1 MSTYYAGLLADIGI
15 LTLGALSVYVILATN
30 QLSLGNAGFMAIGS
44 YLSSFLTVELHWPLT
59 GAVVAAALSASII
72 GIVVGFPALRL
83 KGIYLAIATLGFGEM
98 VRSFFLVFSP
108 MGGSGGYHGMQHV
121 ALGYI
126 WIWTAGILLVILLL
140 ERSHLWLQMRAVHDD
155 ETAAGLVGLNTTLIK
170 VGAFGLGA
178 AIAAVAGALFAHH
191 HVYIEPGNFGFERS
205 IDFVLAVILGGS
217 TVGVGALAGAG
228 LLVLLPE
235 WLRVVADW
243 RLAAFG
249 ALLIIVLLTRR
260 QGILD
265 RPLLARLSFRS
276 ASDMSAAGPDA
287 LLRLEAVGKRFGGV
301 RALSDISMSVG
312 KNRIVGVIGPNG
324 AGKTTLFNLIT
335 GAYRSD
341 SGAIVFDG
349 RQITD
354 WPPHRIIRAGL
365 ARTFQN
371 IRLFAG
377 MTVWEH
383 LLVTQHPKGNA
394 LRGLMPLRWSNPAV
408 TVRAEQVLK
417 FFGLEKYRDVLAR
430 TLPYGIQ
437 RKVDMARALASGP
450 KLLLLD
456 EPVAGMNHDEA
467 DELRRLLLRLN
478 EEGLTI
484 LLIEHDMAFVM
495 NLCHEL
501 YVLDFGVRIAAGEPA
516 AIRSDPVVLDAYL
529 GSEAAC

>member
-1 MSTYYAGLLADIGI
+1 
-15 LTLGALSVYVILATN
+15 
-30 QLSLGNAGFMAIGS
+30 
-44 YLSSFLTVELHWPLT
+44 
-59 GAVVAAALSASII
+59 
-72 GIVVGFPALRL
+72 
-83 KGIYLAIATLGFGEM
+83 
-98 VRSFFLVFSP
+98 
-108 MGGSGGYHGMQHV
+108 
-121 ALGYI
+121 
-126 WIWTAGILLVILLL
+126 
-140 ERSHLWLQMRAVHDD
+140 
-155 ETAAGLVGLNTTLIK
+155 
-170 VGAFGLGA
+170 
-178 AIAAVAGALFAHH
+178 
-191 HVYIEPGNFGFERS
+191 
-205 IDFVLAVILGGS
+205 
-217 TVGVGALAGAG
+217 
-228 LLVLLPE
+228 
-235 WLRVVADW
+235 
-243 RLAAFG
+243 
-249 ALLIIVLLTRR
+249 
-260 QGILD
+260 
-265 RPLLARLSFRS
+265 
-276 ASDMSAAGPDA
+276 MSAAGPDA

-341 SGAIVFDG
+341 SGAIVFDD
-349 RQITD
+349 RKITD

-408 TVRAEQVLK
+408 TASAEQVLK

-501 YVLDFGVRIAAGEPA
+501 YVLDFGVRIATGEPA